1 MSYLS
6 EHYDE
11 IFKKYSDEELLA
23 DINSFINGGGNLNKV
38 LSHFFQRRN
47 VQVLWEEN
55 NDFSDGMLRR

>member
-23 DINSFINGGGNLNKV
+23 DINSFINGGQPK
-38 LSHFFQRRN
+38 
-47 VQVLWEEN
+47 
-55 NDFSDGMLRR
+55 

>member
-23 DINSFINGGGNLNKV
+23 DINSFINGGGQSK
-38 LSHFFQRRN
+38 
-47 VQVLWEEN
+47 
-55 NDFSDGMLRR
+55 